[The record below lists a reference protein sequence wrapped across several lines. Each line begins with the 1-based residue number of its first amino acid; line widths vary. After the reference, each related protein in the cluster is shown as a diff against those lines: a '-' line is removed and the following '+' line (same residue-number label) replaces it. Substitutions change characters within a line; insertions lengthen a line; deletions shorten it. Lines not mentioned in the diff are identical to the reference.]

1 MKARISGAQARA
13 QNVVPHVWVIPEDV
27 SSMGGLP
34 DNSAKCTSPESRI
47 KLCGRARRSSS
58 SKRRLA
64 AGKCAHDSTSGFE
77 VSTWMEDTMMCTEA
91 GDANNC
97 PCVCACA
104 YGCLRD
110 ECVRMRVYTCFDTHA
125 RMRVYAQ
132 SHTPH
137 THTHA
142 HTHTNPPHAHTPT
155 KTDTL

>member
-1 MKARISGAQARA
+1 MSGAQARA

-97 PCVCACA
+97 PCVFARVYA
-104 YGCLRD
+104 YMRD
-110 ECVRMRVYTCFDTHA
+110 ECACVHNCFGTNA
-125 RMRVYAQ
+125 RMRAYAQ
-132 SHTPH
+132 LHT
-137 THTHA
+137 TR
-142 HTHTNPPHAHTPT
+142 THTNPRHAHTD
-155 KTDTL
+155 KY